1 MLNSQALHIAS
12 SPDSNIEALATHSK
26 ASADPLR
33 LNILR
38 ILGEGSFGVLE
49 LCQLFEIKQS
59 SMSHHLKILAN
70 AGLVTTRREGNS
82 IYYRRALL
90 NINSESR
97 YLLTAG
103 AAWSDL
109 TQVLFSTL
117 DTLALAEIISERLQ
131 GLYQERATN
140 SQEFFTKHAAEFHEK
155 QDLIASHE
163 QYGETLQD
171 LVATLNLKQEN
182 TALEIGPGEGALLS
196 ALSQRFE
203 HVIGLDVSKAMLEK
217 ASFKVAELQLENI
230 ELLHGDCQLALKQ
243 NVQADLVT
251 CNMVLHHVPAPKEI
265 FNHSAQLLK
274 PGGCLLI
281 TDLCAHDQTWAR
293 ESCGDLWLGFAPEDL
308 TSWAKE
314 ALLIEEQTQFLALRN
329 GFQIQFRTFRRAEA

>member
-1 MLNSQALHIAS
+1 MLDTIV
-12 SPDSNIEALATHSK
+12 SNIDALAAHTK

-70 AGLVTTRREGNS
+70 AGLVNTRREGNS
-82 IYYRRALL
+82 IFYRRALL
-90 NINSESR
+90 NRNPQSSNTRIPN
-97 YLLTAG
+97 
-103 AAWSDL
+103 AAWFDL
-109 TQVLFSTL
+109 TQVLFATL
-117 DTLALAEIISERLQ
+117 DTLALVDSINKRLQ
-131 GLYQERATN
+131 NLYQERALN
-140 SQEFFTKHAAEFHEK
+140 SQEFFTKHAAEFHQK

-163 QYGETLQD
+163 QYGETLED
-171 LVATLNLKQEN
+171 LVATLNLPQTH
-182 TALEIGPGEGALLS
+182 TALEIGPGEGELLPALGK
-196 ALSQRFE
+196 RFQQ
-203 HVIGLDVSKAMLEK
+203 VIGLDVSKAMLKKANEK
-217 ASFKVAELQLENI
+217 VTEQQLENI
-230 ELLHGDCQLALKQ
+230 ELLHGDCQLALKH

-281 TDLCAHDQTWAR
+281 TDLCAHDQAWAR

-314 ALLIEEQTQFLALRN
+314 AQLEEEQTQFLALRN
-329 GFQIQFRTFRRAEA
+329 GFQIQFRTFRRAGA

>member
-1 MLNSQALHIAS
+1 MLDSQTSNPIA
-12 SPDSNIEALATHSK
+12 NIDALAAHTK

-38 ILGEGSFGVLE
+38 ILAEGSFGVLE

-59 SMSHHLKILAN
+59 SMSHHLKILAK

-82 IYYRRALL
+82 IFYRRALL
-90 NINSESR
+90 SP
-97 YLLTAG
+97 
-103 AAWSDL
+103 AADEFTNQWFDL

-117 DTLALAEIISERLQ
+117 DTLALADEIAQRLND
-131 GLYQERATN
+131 LYQERALN
-140 SQEFFTKHAAEFHEK
+140 SQEFFTKHADKFHQQ

-163 QYGETLQD
+163 QYGETLEE
-171 LVATLNLKQEN
+171 LVTRLNLTQARS
-182 TALEIGPGEGALLS
+182 ALEIGPGEGDLLAS
-196 ALSQRFE
+196 LSQRFE
-203 HVIGLDVSKAMLEK
+203 SVIGLDVSQAMLDK
-217 ASFKVAELQLENI
+217 ANSKVEELALENVQLI
-230 ELLHGDCQLALKQ
+230 HGDCQLALEQ
-243 NVQADLVT
+243 GVQADLVT

-265 FNHSAQLLK
+265 FDHSAELLK

-308 TSWAKE
+308 SSWAKD
-314 ALLIEEQTQFLALRN
+314 AQLVEEQTQFLALRN
-329 GFQIQFRTFRRAEA
+329 GFQIQFRTFRRAKA

>member
-1 MLNSQALHIAS
+1 MLHRPISNKASNQAS
-12 SPDSNIEALATHSK
+12 SIDALAAHAK

-49 LCQLFEIKQS
+49 LCQLFEVKQS

-82 IYYRRALL
+82 IFYRRVLL
-90 NINSESR
+90 NINSESPN
-97 YLLTAG
+97 
-103 AAWSDL
+103 AAWFDL

-117 DTLALAEIISERLQ
+117 DTLAIADIISERLQ

-140 SQEFFTKHAAEFHEK
+140 SQEFFTKHAAEFHQK

-171 LVATLNLKQEN
+171 LVATLNLQQAS
-182 TALEIGPGEGALLS
+182 TALEIGPGEGDLLP
-196 ALSQRFE
+196 ALSKRFK
-203 HVIGLDVSKAMLEK
+203 HVIGLDVSKAMLDK
-217 ASFKVAELQLENI
+217 ASLKATDQQLGNV
-230 ELLHGDCQLALKQ
+230 ELLHGDCELALEQ

-265 FNHSAQLLK
+265 FNHSAELLK

-281 TDLCAHDQTWAR
+281 TDLCAHDQAWAR

-308 TSWAKE
+308 TRWAKE
-314 ALLIEEQTQFLALRN
+314 ARLKEEQTQFLALRN
-329 GFQIQFRTFRRAEA
+329 GFQIQFRTFRRAMA

>member
-1 MLNSQALHIAS
+1 MLDTKALNLV
-12 SPDSNIEALATHSK
+12 SNTATNIDALAAHTK

-49 LCQLFEIKQS
+49 LCELFEIKQS

-82 IYYRRALL
+82 IFYRRSLL
-90 NINSESR
+90 NAN
-97 YLLTAG
+97 AG
-103 AAWSDL
+103 SPNPAWFDL
-109 TQVLFSTL
+109 TQVLFRTL
-117 DTLALAEIISERLQ
+117 DTLAPGEIITERLQ
-131 GLYQERATN
+131 GLYQERAKN
-140 SQEFFTKHAAEFHEK
+140 SQEFFTKHASEFHEK

-163 QYGETLQD
+163 QYGETLED
-171 LVATLNLKQEN
+171 LVATLNLQQTR
-182 TALEIGPGEGALLS
+182 TALEIGPGEGYLLN
-196 ALSQRFE
+196 ALSQRFQQ
-203 HVIGLDVSKAMLEK
+203 VIGLDVSEAMLKK
-217 ASFKVAELQLENI
+217 ARLKVAEQNLENI
-230 ELLHGDCQLALKQ
+230 ELVLGDCKIALDQ
-243 NVQADLVT
+243 AIQADLVT

-265 FNHSAQLLK
+265 FNHSAKLLK

-281 TDLCAHDQTWAR
+281 TDLCAHDQVWAR

-314 ALLIEEQTQFLALRN
+314 AQLIEEQTQFLALRN
-329 GFQIQFRTFRRAEA
+329 GFQIQFRTFRRAAA

>member
-1 MLNSQALHIAS
+1 MLDTTALNLVSDTAS
-12 SPDSNIEALATHSK
+12 DIDALAAHTK

-49 LCQLFEIKQS
+49 LCELFEIKQS
-59 SMSHHLKILAN
+59 SMSHHLKILAK

-82 IYYRRALL
+82 IFYRRSLL
-90 NINSESR
+90 NVAIGSSNS
-97 YLLTAG
+97 
-103 AAWSDL
+103 AWFDL
-109 TQVLFSTL
+109 TQVLFRTL
-117 DTLALAEIISERLQ
+117 DKITPPETITERLQ
-131 GLYQERATN
+131 GLYQERAKN
-140 SQEFFTKHAAEFHEK
+140 SQEFFTKHASEFHEK

-163 QYGETLQD
+163 QYGETLED
-171 LVATLNLKQEN
+171 LVATLNLQQTT
-182 TALEIGPGEGALLS
+182 TALEIGPGEGYLLS
-196 ALSQRFE
+196 ALSQRFQQ
-203 HVIGLDVSKAMLEK
+203 VIGLDVSEAMLKK
-217 ASFKVAELQLENI
+217 ANLKVAEQDLENI
-230 ELLHGDCQLALKQ
+230 ELVHGDCLFALSQ

>member
-1 MLNSQALHIAS
+1 MLENYSANPTLNRATSI
-12 SPDSNIEALATHSK
+12 DALAAHTK

-70 AGLVTTRREGNS
+70 AALVTTRREGNS
-82 IYYRRALL
+82 IFYRRSLL
-90 NINSESR
+90 NV
-97 YLLTAG
+97 TAG
-103 AAWSDL
+103 SSNPVWFDL
-109 TQVLFSTL
+109 TQVLFRTL
-117 DTLALAEIISERLQ
+117 DTITPSEIITKRLQ
-131 GLYQERATN
+131 GLYQERAKN
-140 SQEFFTKHAAEFHEK
+140 SQEFFTKHASEFHEK

-163 QYGETLQD
+163 QYGETLED
-171 LVATLNLKQEN
+171 LVATLNLQQAN
-182 TALEIGPGEGALLS
+182 TALEIGPGEGALLP
-196 ALSQRFE
+196 ALSKRFE
-203 HVIGLDVSKAMLEK
+203 QVIGLDVSEAMLKK
-217 ASFKVAELQLENI
+217 ARLKVAEQNLENI
-230 ELLHGDCQLALKQ
+230 DLLHGDCHLALDQ

-265 FNHSAQLLK
+265 FNHSAELLK

-281 TDLCAHDQTWAR
+281 TDLCAHDQAWAR

-308 TSWAKE
+308 SSWAKE
-314 ALLIEEQTQFLALRN
+314 AQLEEEQTQFLALRN
-329 GFQIQFRTFRRAEA
+329 GFQIQFRTFRRAVA

>member
-1 MLNSQALHIAS
+1 MLDTQVSNNTSAKAF
-12 SPDSNIEALATHSK
+12 NIEALAAHTK

-82 IYYRRALL
+82 IFYRRALL
-90 NINSESR
+90 NLNLESPN
-97 YLLTAG
+97 
-103 AAWSDL
+103 AAWFDL

-117 DTLALAEIISERLQ
+117 DTLAPAEIISERLQ
-131 GLYQERATN
+131 SLYQERATN

-163 QYGETLQD
+163 QYGETLED
-171 LVATLNLKQEN
+171 LVATLNLKQAKI
-182 TALEIGPGEGALLS
+182 ALEIGPGEGDLLP
-196 ALSQRFE
+196 ALSQRFQQ
-203 HVIGLDVSKAMLEK
+203 VIGLDVSQAMLEK
-217 ASFKVAELQLENI
+217 ARLKVKEQQLENI
-230 ELLHGDCQLALKQ
+230 ELVHGDCQLALNQ
-243 NVQADLVT
+243 AVQADLVT

-281 TDLCAHDQTWAR
+281 TDLCAHDQAWAR

-308 TSWAKE
+308 SSWAKE
-314 ALLIEEQTQFLALRN
+314 VQLEEEQTQFLALRN
-329 GFQIQFRTFRRAEA
+329 GFQIQFRTFRRAGA

>member
-1 MLNSQALHIAS
+1 MLHRPISNKASNQAS
-12 SPDSNIEALATHSK
+12 SIDALAAHAK

-49 LCQLFEIKQS
+49 LCQLFEVKQS

-82 IYYRRALL
+82 IFYRRVLL
-90 NINSESR
+90 NINSESPN
-97 YLLTAG
+97 
-103 AAWSDL
+103 AAWFDL

-117 DTLALAEIISERLQ
+117 DTLAIADIISERLQ

-140 SQEFFTKHAAEFHEK
+140 SQEFFTKHAAEFHQK

-171 LVATLNLKQEN
+171 LVATLNLQQAS
-182 TALEIGPGEGALLS
+182 TALEIGPGEGDLLP
-196 ALSQRFE
+196 ALSKRFK
-203 HVIGLDVSKAMLEK
+203 HVIGLDVSKAMLDK
-217 ASFKVAELQLENI
+217 ASLKATDQQLGNV
-230 ELLHGDCQLALKQ
+230 ELLHGDCELALEQ

-265 FNHSAQLLK
+265 FNHSAELLK

-281 TDLCAHDQTWAR
+281 TDLCAHDQAWAR

-308 TSWAKE
+308 TRWAKE
-314 ALLIEEQTQFLALRN
+314 ARLKEEQTQFLAL
-329 GFQIQFRTFRRAEA
+329 

>member
-1 MLNSQALHIAS
+1 ML
-12 SPDSNIEALATHSK
+12 DTTVSNIDALAAHTK

-82 IYYRRALL
+82 IFYRRALL
-90 NINSESR
+90 NRNSQSSN
-97 YLLTAG
+97 TPIPN
-103 AAWSDL
+103 AAWFDL

-117 DTLALAEIISERLQ
+117 DTLVLAESINERLQ
-131 GLYQERATN
+131 NLYRERALN
-140 SQEFFTKHAAEFHEK
+140 SQEFFTKHAAEFHQK

-163 QYGETLQD
+163 QYGETLED
-171 LVATLNLKQEN
+171 LVATLNLPQTH
-182 TALEIGPGEGALLS
+182 TALEIGPGEGELLPALGK
-196 ALSQRFE
+196 RFQQ
-203 HVIGLDVSKAMLEK
+203 VIGLDVSKAMLEK
-217 ASFKVAELQLENI
+217 ASAKVAEQQLENI
-230 ELLHGDCQLALKQ
+230 ELLHGDCQLALEQ

-281 TDLCAHDQTWAR
+281 TDLCTHDQAWAR

-314 ALLIEEQTQFLALRN
+314 AQLEEEQTQFLALRN
-329 GFQIQFRTFRRAEA
+329 GFQIQFRTFRRAAA

>member
-1 MLNSQALHIAS
+1 MLDTHVSTQTS
-12 SPDSNIEALATHSK
+12 SIDALAAYTK

-49 LCQLFEIKQS
+49 LCQIFEIKQS

-70 AGLVTTRREGNS
+70 AELVSTRREGNS
-82 IYYRRALL
+82 IFYRRALL
-90 NINSESR
+90 NLNSK
-97 YLLTAG
+97 TPN
-103 AAWSDL
+103 AAWFDL

-117 DTLALAEIISERLQ
+117 DTLPLADSISRRLQ
-131 GLYQERATN
+131 GLYQERAQN
-140 SQEFFTKHAAEFHEK
+140 SQEFFTKHAHEFHEK

-171 LVATLNLKQEN
+171 LVTTLNLKQAD
-182 TALEIGPGEGALLS
+182 TALEIGPGEGELLP
-196 ALSQRFE
+196 ALSKRFKQ
-203 HVIGLDVSKAMLEK
+203 VIGLDVSPAMLEK
-217 ASFKVAELQLENI
+217 ARIKVSEQQLGNI
-230 ELLHGDCQLALKQ
+230 KLLHGNCQIALDQ
-243 NVQADLVT
+243 HIQADLVT

-281 TDLCAHDQTWAR
+281 TDLCAHDQAWAR

-308 TSWAKE
+308 TRWAKE
-314 ALLIEEQTQFLALRN
+314 AQLCEEQTQFLALRN
-329 GFQIQFRTFRRAEA
+329 GFQIQFRTFRRAVA

>member
-1 MLNSQALHIAS
+1 MLDTHT
-12 SPDSNIEALATHSK
+12 SNINTLAAYNK

-59 SMSHHLKILAN
+59 SMSHHLKILAK

-82 IYYRRALL
+82 IFYRRALL
-90 NINSESR
+90 SPNIENPN
-97 YLLTAG
+97 
-103 AAWSDL
+103 AAWFDL

-117 DTLALAEIISERLQ
+117 DTLSLAEIISERLQ

-171 LVATLNLKQEN
+171 LVATLNLKQST
-182 TALEIGPGEGALLS
+182 TALEIGPGEGDLLP
-196 ALSQRFE
+196 ALSQRFQQ
-203 HVIGLDVSKAMLEK
+203 VIGLDVSPAMLEK
-217 ASFKVAELQLENI
+217 AGLKVAEQQLNNI
-230 ELLHGDCQLALKQ
+230 ELLHGDCQLAIEK
-243 NVQADLVT
+243 NVRADLVT

-281 TDLCAHDQTWAR
+281 TDLCAHDQAWAR

-308 TSWAKE
+308 SSWAKE
-314 ALLIEEQTQFLALRN
+314 AQLEEEQTQFLALRN
-329 GFQIQFRTFRRAEA
+329 GFQIQFRTFRRAVA

>member
-1 MLNSQALHIAS
+1 MICM
-12 SPDSNIEALATHSK
+12 PDTKISNIEALAAHSK

-33 LNILR
+33 LNVLR

-82 IYYRRALL
+82 IFYRRSPLTL
-90 NINSESR
+90 NKGSR
-97 YLLTAG
+97 YTLTTA
-103 AAWSDL
+103 AAWLDL
-109 TQVLFSTL
+109 TKVLFLTL
-117 DTLALAEIISERLQ
+117 DKLDPSQIITQRLQ
-131 GLYQERATN
+131 GLYRERALN
-140 SQEFFTKHAAEFHEK
+140 SQEFFTKHASEFHEK

-163 QYGETLQD
+163 QYGDTLED
-171 LVATLNLKQEN
+171 LVATLNLKN
-182 TALEIGPGEGALLS
+182 TSVALEIGPGEGALLP
-196 ALSQRFE
+196 ALSKRFE
-203 HVIGLDVSKAMLEK
+203 QVIGLDVSPAMLDK
-217 ASFKVAELQLENI
+217 AKLKVSKQQLNNI
-230 ELLHGDCQLALKQ
+230 ELLHGDCQIVLAQK
-243 NVQADLVT
+243 VQADLVT

-265 FNHSAQLLK
+265 FNHSAELLK

-281 TDLCAHDQTWAR
+281 TDLCAHDQVWAR

-314 ALLIEEQTQFLALRN
+314 AQLIEEQTQFLALRN
-329 GFQIQFRTFRRAEA
+329 GFQIQFRTFRRAVA

>member
-1 MLNSQALHIAS
+1 MLDSQTPTNT
-12 SPDSNIEALATHSK
+12 SPNIDALATYTK

-59 SMSHHLKILAN
+59 SMSHHLKILAK

-82 IYYRRALL
+82 IFYRRVLP
-90 NINSESR
+90 NINSES
-97 YLLTAG
+97 AN
-103 AAWSDL
+103 AAWFDL

-117 DTLALAEIISERLQ
+117 DTLAVDNSIAERLQ
-131 GLYQERATN
+131 GLYQERAHN
-140 SQEFFTKHAAEFHEK
+140 SQEFFNKHAAEFHEK

-163 QYGETLQD
+163 QYGETLED
-171 LVATLNLKQEN
+171 LVARLNLSQAH
-182 TALEIGPGEGALLS
+182 TALEIGPGEGDLLP
-196 ALSQRFE
+196 ALSQRFQQ
-203 HVIGLDVSKAMLEK
+203 VIGLDVSLAMLEK
-217 ASFKVAELQLENI
+217 ADLKVTEQRLNNI
-230 ELLHGDCQLALKQ
+230 DLRHGDCQLALEQ
-243 NVQADLVT
+243 GVQADLVT

-265 FNHSAQLLK
+265 FDHSAELLK

-308 TSWAKE
+308 SSWAKE
-314 ALLIEEQTQFLALRN
+314 AQLVEEQTQFLALRN
-329 GFQIQFRTFRRAEA
+329 GFQIQFRTFRRAVA

>member
-1 MLNSQALHIAS
+1 MQ
-12 SPDSNIEALATHSK
+12 DTTVSNIDALAAHSK

-49 LCQLFEIKQS
+49 LCQIFEIKQS
-59 SMSHHLKILAN
+59 SMSHHLKILAS

-82 IYYRRALL
+82 IFYRRALL
-90 NINSESR
+90 SLNSNGLSPNP
-97 YLLTAG
+97 
-103 AAWSDL
+103 AWLDL

-117 DTLALAEIISERLQ
+117 DKLEPVDIITERLHC
-131 GLYQERATN
+131 LYQERAIN
-140 SQEFFTKHAAEFHEK
+140 SQEFFTKHADEFHKK

-171 LVATLNLKQEN
+171 LVATLNLSQAS
-182 TALEIGPGEGALLS
+182 TALEIGPGEGALL
-196 ALSQRFE
+196 ATLSKRFE
-203 HVIGLDVSKAMLEK
+203 QVIGLDVSAAMLEK
-217 ASFKVAELQLENI
+217 ASLKVSELQLDNI
-230 ELLHGDCQLALKQ
+230 ELLLGDCQLALDKH
-243 NVQADLVT
+243 VQADLVT

-265 FNHSAQLLK
+265 FNHSAELLK

-281 TDLCAHDQTWAR
+281 TDLCAHDQVWAR

-308 TSWAKE
+308 TRWAKE
-314 ALLIEEQTQFLALRN
+314 AQLKEEQTQFLALRN
-329 GFQIQFRTFRRAEA
+329 GFQIQFRTFRRAVA

>member
-1 MLNSQALHIAS
+1 MLDI
-12 SPDSNIEALATHSK
+12 PVSNIDTLAAHSK

-70 AGLVTTRREGNS
+70 SGLVTTRREGNS
-82 IYYRRALL
+82 IFYRRALL
-90 NINSESR
+90 SANS
-97 YLLTAG
+97 G
-103 AAWSDL
+103 ALGPNPAWFDL

-117 DTLALAEIISERLQ
+117 DKLVPSEIISERLQ
-131 GLYQERATN
+131 VLYQERAIS
-140 SQEFFTKHAAEFHEK
+140 SQEFFTKHANEFHEK

-171 LVATLNLKQEN
+171 LVATLNLQQAN
-182 TALEIGPGEGALLS
+182 TALEIGPGEGDLLS
-196 ALSQRFE
+196 ALSKRFE

-217 ASFKVAELQLENI
+217 ARLKVTEQQLENI
-230 ELLHGDCQLALKQ
+230 ELLLGDCQLALDK
-243 NVQADLVT
+243 NLQADLVT

-281 TDLCAHDQTWAR
+281 TDLCAHDQAWAR

-314 ALLIEEQTQFLALRN
+314 AQLCEEQTQFLALRN
-329 GFQIQFRTFRRAEA
+329 GFQIQFRTFRRAVA

>member
-1 MLNSQALHIAS
+1 MLLCM
-12 SPDSNIEALATHSK
+12 PDTKISNIDALATHLK

-70 AGLVTTRREGNS
+70 ARLVTTRREGNS
-82 IYYRRALL
+82 IFYRRSPL
-90 NINSESR
+90 NLNEGNR
-97 YLLTAG
+97 YTLANVTA
-103 AAWSDL
+103 WLDL

-117 DTLALAEIISERLQ
+117 DKLAPSEMITKRLQ
-131 GLYQERATN
+131 GLYQERSRN
-140 SQEFFTKHAAEFHEK
+140 SQDFFTKHASEFYEK

-163 QYGETLQD
+163 QYGETLED
-171 LVATLNLKQEN
+171 LVATLNLLQTS
-182 TALEIGPGEGALLS
+182 TALEIGPGEGALLL
-196 ALSQRFE
+196 ALSKRFKQ
-203 HVIGLDVSKAMLEK
+203 VIGLDVSSAMLEK
-217 ASFKVAELQLENI
+217 AHLKISEQQLENI
-230 ELLHGDCQLALKQ
+230 ELLHGDSQLALDQQVK
-243 NVQADLVT
+243 ADLVT

-265 FNHSAQLLK
+265 FNHSAELLK

-281 TDLCAHDQTWAR
+281 TDLCAHDQVWAR

-308 TSWAKE
+308 TRWATE
-314 ALLIEEQTQFLALRN
+314 AQLKEEQTQFLALRN

>member
-1 MLNSQALHIAS
+1 MLDTKTSADASKHI
-12 SPDSNIEALATHSK
+12 SNIDALAAHTK
-26 ASADPLR
+26 ACADPLR

-70 AGLVTTRREGNS
+70 AELVTTRREGNS
-82 IYYRRALL
+82 IFYRRVLL
-90 NINSESR
+90 
-97 YLLTAG
+97 AVK
-103 AAWSDL
+103 APWFDL

-117 DTLALAEIISERLQ
+117 DTLTVTEKIAERLH
-131 GLYQERATN
+131 GLYQERAQ
-140 SQEFFTKHAAEFHEK
+140 SSREFFTKHASEFHEK

-163 QYGETLQD
+163 QYGETLED
-171 LVATLNLKQEN
+171 LVTTLNLNQVD
-182 TALEIGPGEGALLS
+182 TALEIGPGEGELLP
-196 ALSQRFE
+196 ALSKRFKQ
-203 HVIGLDVSKAMLEK
+203 VIGLDVSQAMLEK
-217 ASFKVAELQLENI
+217 AAVKVTEQQLENI
-230 ELLHGDCQLALKQ
+230 ALVNGDCQLALEKKL
-243 NVQADLVT
+243 QADLIT

-265 FNHSAQLLK
+265 FNHSAELLK

-308 TSWAKE
+308 SSWAQE
-314 ALLIEEQTQFLALRN
+314 SQLVEEQTQFLALRN
-329 GFQIQFRTFRRAEA
+329 GFQIQFRTFRRAMA

>member
-1 MLNSQALHIAS
+1 MHSM
-12 SPDSNIEALATHSK
+12 PDTKISNIEALAAHSK

-33 LNILR
+33 LSILR

-49 LCQLFEIKQS
+49 LCQIFEIKQS

-70 AGLVTTRREGNS
+70 AGLVSTRREGNS
-82 IYYRRALL
+82 IFYRRALL
-90 NINSESR
+90 RSGSMSSTIHSPNPNWFE
-97 YLLTAG
+97 LTEI
-103 AAWSDL
+103 
-109 TQVLFSTL
+109 LFSTL
-117 DTLALAEIISERLQ
+117 DKLTPSLIITERLR
-131 GLYQERATN
+131 GLYQERAQN
-140 SQEFFTKHAAEFHEK
+140 SQEFFTKHADEFHEK

-171 LVATLNLKQEN
+171 LVATLNLQQTN
-182 TALEIGPGEGALLS
+182 TALEIGPGEGDLLS
-196 ALSQRFE
+196 ALSKRFE

-217 ASFKVAELQLENI
+217 ASLKVSELQLENI
-230 ELLHGDCQLALKQ
+230 ELLHGDCQRALEQ

-274 PGGCLLI
+274 PDGCLLI
-281 TDLCAHDQTWAR
+281 TDLCAHDQAWAR

-308 TSWAKE
+308 TLWAKE
-314 ALLIEEQTQFLALRN
+314 AQLVEEQTQFLALRN
-329 GFQIQFRTFRRAEA
+329 GFQIQFRTFRRAVA

>member
-1 MLNSQALHIAS
+1 MLDTTALNLVSDTAS
-12 SPDSNIEALATHSK
+12 DIDALAAHTK

-49 LCQLFEIKQS
+49 LCELFEIKQS
-59 SMSHHLKILAN
+59 SMSHHLKILAK

-82 IYYRRALL
+82 IFYRRSLLSVALGSS
-90 NINSESR
+90 NS
-97 YLLTAG
+97 
-103 AAWSDL
+103 AWFDL
-109 TQVLFSTL
+109 TQVLFRTL
-117 DTLALAEIISERLQ
+117 DKIAPSEIITERLQ
-131 GLYQERATN
+131 GLYQERAKN
-140 SQEFFTKHAAEFHEK
+140 SQEFFTKHASEFHEK

-163 QYGETLQD
+163 QYGETLED
-171 LVATLNLKQEN
+171 LVATLNLQQTT
-182 TALEIGPGEGALLS
+182 TALEIGPGEGYLLS
-196 ALSQRFE
+196 ALSQRFQQ
-203 HVIGLDVSKAMLEK
+203 VIGLDVSEAMLKK
-217 ASFKVAELQLENI
+217 ANLKVAEQDLENI
-230 ELLHGDCQLALKQ
+230 ELVHGDCLFALSQ

-265 FNHSAQLLK
+265 FSHSAQLLK
-274 PGGCLLI
+274 PDGCLLI

-314 ALLIEEQTQFLALRN
+314 AQLAEEQTQFLALRN
-329 GFQIQFRTFRRAEA
+329 GFQIQFRTFRRAGA

>member
-1 MLNSQALHIAS
+1 MLDTQASNQI
-12 SPDSNIEALATHSK
+12 SNIETLAAHTK

-49 LCQLFEIKQS
+49 LCQLFEVKQS

-82 IYYRRALL
+82 IFYRRALL
-90 NINSESR
+90 SSSSR
-97 YLLTAG
+97 ILGVLG
-103 AAWSDL
+103 PNPAWFDL

-117 DTLALAEIISERLQ
+117 DTLVLSENISERLQ
-131 GLYQERATN
+131 GLYQERALN

-163 QYGETLQD
+163 QYGETLED
-171 LVATLNLKQEN
+171 LVATLSLKQVN
-182 TALEIGPGEGALLS
+182 TALEIGPGEGALLP
-196 ALSQRFE
+196 ALSQRFKQ
-203 HVIGLDVSKAMLEK
+203 VIGLDVSKAMLEK
-217 ASFKVAELQLENI
+217 ASLKVAELQLENI
-230 ELLHGDCQLALKQ
+230 ELLHGNCQLALEQ

-265 FNHSAQLLK
+265 FIHSAELLK

-281 TDLCAHDQTWAR
+281 TDLCAHDQAWAR

-308 TSWAKE
+308 SSWAKE
-314 ALLIEEQTQFLALRN
+314 AHLIEEQTQFLALRN
-329 GFQIQFRTFRRAEA
+329 GFQIQFRTFRRAVA

>member
-1 MLNSQALHIAS
+1 MLDTKALNLV
-12 SPDSNIEALATHSK
+12 SNTATNIDALAAHTK

-49 LCQLFEIKQS
+49 LCELFEIKQS

-82 IYYRRALL
+82 IFYRRSLL
-90 NINSESR
+90 NVN
-97 YLLTAG
+97 AG
-103 AAWSDL
+103 NPNPAWFDL
-109 TQVLFSTL
+109 TQVLFRTL
-117 DTLALAEIISERLQ
+117 DTLAPGEIITERLQ
-131 GLYQERATN
+131 GLYQERAKN
-140 SQEFFTKHAAEFHEK
+140 SQEFFTKHASEFHEK

-163 QYGETLQD
+163 QYGETLED
-171 LVATLNLKQEN
+171 LVATLNLQQTR
-182 TALEIGPGEGALLS
+182 TALEIGPGEGYLLN
-196 ALSQRFE
+196 ALSQRFQQ
-203 HVIGLDVSKAMLEK
+203 VIGLDVSEAMLKK
-217 ASFKVAELQLENI
+217 ARLKVAEQNLENI
-230 ELLHGDCQLALKQ
+230 ELVLGDCKIALDQ
-243 NVQADLVT
+243 AIQADLVT

-265 FNHSAQLLK
+265 FNHSAKLLK

-281 TDLCAHDQTWAR
+281 TDLCAHDQVWAR

-314 ALLIEEQTQFLALRN
+314 AQLIEEQTQFLALRN
-329 GFQIQFRTFRRAEA
+329 GFQIQFRTFRRAAA

>member
-1 MLNSQALHIAS
+1 MLISQAISLAS
-12 SPDSNIEALATHSK
+12 TQTSNIEALAAHTK

-49 LCQLFEIKQS
+49 LCQLFKIKQS
-59 SMSHHLKILAN
+59 SMSHHLKILAS

-82 IYYRRALL
+82 IFYRRALL
-90 NINSESR
+90 STNTKSPNA
-97 YLLTAG
+97 T
-103 AAWSDL
+103 WFDL

-117 DTLALAEIISERLQ
+117 DTLALAESISQRLQ
-131 GLYQERATN
+131 GLYHERALN

-163 QYGETLQD
+163 QYGETLED
-171 LVATLNLKQEN
+171 LVTTLNLKQADS
-182 TALEIGPGEGALLS
+182 ALEIGPGEGELLP
-196 ALSQRFE
+196 ALSQRFQQ
-203 HVIGLDVSKAMLEK
+203 VIGLDVSQAMLEK
-217 ASFKVAELQLENI
+217 AGLKVSDQQLDNI
-230 ELLHGDCQLALKQ
+230 ELLHGDCQLALEQ

-265 FNHSAQLLK
+265 FSHSANLLK

-281 TDLCAHDQTWAR
+281 TDLCAHDQAWAR

-308 TSWAKE
+308 SSWAKE
-314 ALLIEEQTQFLALRN
+314 AQLLEEQTQFLALRN
-329 GFQIQFRTFRRAEA
+329 GFQIQFRTFRRALA

>member
-1 MLNSQALHIAS
+1 MLIMLNAISPIKTINNSVNAIS
-12 SPDSNIEALATHSK
+12 SIDALAAYSK

-49 LCQLFEIKQS
+49 LCELFEIKQS

-82 IYYRRALL
+82 IFYRRPFISTHDTWF
-90 NINSESR
+90 N
-97 YLLTAG
+97 
-103 AAWSDL
+103 L
-109 TQVLFSTL
+109 TQVLFATL
-117 DTLALAEIISERLQ
+117 DALSLSEAITIRLQ
-131 GLYQERATN
+131 NLYQERALN
-140 SQEFFTKHAAEFHEK
+140 SQEFFTRHASEFLEK

-163 QYGETLQD
+163 QYGETLEYF
-171 LVATLNLKQEN
+171 VSTLSLQQTE
-182 TALEIGPGEGALLS
+182 TALEIGPGEGNLLP
-196 ALSQRFE
+196 ALSKRFQQ
-203 HVIGLDVSKAMLEK
+203 VIGLDVSQAMLKK
-217 ASFKVAELQLENI
+217 AQVQTVEQDLVNV
-230 ELLHGDCQLALKQ
+230 ELLHGDCQLALNNQIK
-243 NVQADLVT
+243 ADLIT

-308 TSWAKE
+308 SSWAKE
-314 ALLIEEQTQFLALRN
+314 AQLLEEQTQFLALRN
-329 GFQIQFRTFRRAEA
+329 GFQIQFRTFRRAVV